1 VTQPGDAK
9 EDELGEW
16 VEDLNGLQDEVA
28 AAADAAAS
36 SAAHAVGAARAIDEI
51 SKAREAEAEPS
62 VPTGISPVNADE
74 EFDDLLNLDDPDGA
88 MPSVLTRLALIA
100 LGSAA
105 ATVLV
110 SFLLIATLPRGTL
123 FDVLVL
129 ITWLSVGVLSVGGL
143 AMLAAGG
150 IAKVIGSR
158 NRTSD

>member
-1 VTQPGDAK
+1 MDVTRPGDAK
-9 EDELGEW
+9 EDELKPDRVPLASDGET
-16 VEDLNGLQDEVA
+16 
-28 AAADAAAS
+28 
-36 SAAHAVGAARAIDEI
+36 
-51 SKAREAEAEPS
+51 EPS
-62 VPTGISPVNADE
+62 VPTGDGPVKADE

-110 SFLLIATLPRGTL
+110 SFLLIATLPRGTF

-129 ITWLSVGVLSVGGL
+129 VTWLSVGVLSVGGL

-158 NRTSD
+158 NRPAD

>member
-1 VTQPGDAK
+1 MTQPGDAK
-9 EDELGEW
+9 EDELKP
-16 VEDLNGLQDEVA
+16 DLVPL
-28 AAADAAAS
+28 AS
-36 SAAHAVGAARAIDEI
+36 
-51 SKAREAEAEPS
+51 EAQAEPS
-62 VPTGISPVNADE
+62 VHPGDGPVDADE

-110 SFLLIATLPRGTL
+110 SFLLIATLPRGTV

-129 ITWLSVGVLSVGGL
+129 VTWLSVGVLSVGGL

-150 IAKVIGSR
+150 IAKVIAPR

>member
-1 VTQPGDAK
+1 MTQPGDAR
-9 EDELGEW
+9 EDELKP
-16 VEDLNGLQDEVA
+16 DLVPLA
-28 AAADAAAS
+28 SDA
-36 SAAHAVGAARAIDEI
+36 ET
-51 SKAREAEAEPS
+51 EPS
-62 VPTGISPVNADE
+62 VPTADGPVDADE

-110 SFLLIATLPRGTL
+110 SFLLIATLPRGTA

-129 ITWLSVGVLSVGGL
+129 VTWLSVGVLSVGGL

-150 IAKVIGSR
+150 IAKVIGST

>member
-1 VTQPGDAK
+1 MTQPGDAK
-9 EDELGEW
+9 EDELEP
-16 VEDLNGLQDEVA
+16 DLVPL
-28 AAADAAAS
+28 AS
-36 SAAHAVGAARAIDEI
+36 ET
-51 SKAREAEAEPS
+51 EAEPS
-62 VPTGISPVNADE
+62 VLTRDGPVDADE

-100 LGSAA
+100 LGSAV

-129 ITWLSVGVLSVGGL
+129 VTWLSVGVLSVGGL

-150 IAKVIGSR
+150 IAKVIGFR